1 MNMPNKEVL
10 DNASL
15 QRALTRITYEIIERN
30 KGGKNLVLVGIKTR
44 GEYLARHIADRLEQ
58 LEGVQIPV
66 MAIDITNFR
75 DDKPDQH
82 NDLGLNSEERLNI
95 SEQNIVLIDDV
106 LFTGRTIRAALDAL
120 IHIGRPKTISLAV
133 LVDRGHRELPIRADF
148 VGKNIPTAQNEKIK
162 VFVQEID
169 RKDAVEIVH

>member
-1 MNMPNKEVL
+1 MTNKEVL
-10 DNASL
+10 DTASL

-30 KGGKNLVLVGIKTR
+30 KGGRNLVLVGIKTR
-44 GEYLARHIADRLEQ
+44 GEYLAHRIADRLEQ

-75 DDKPDQH
+75 DDQPDH
-82 NDLGLNSEERLNI
+82 HENLGLNEAEKLNI

-169 RKDAVEIVH
+169 GKDSVEILH

>member
-1 MNMPNKEVL
+1 MANKEVL

-30 KGGKNLVLVGIKTR
+30 KGGQDLVLVGIKTR
-44 GEYLARHIADRLEQ
+44 GEFLAHRIANRLEQ
-58 LEGVQIPV
+58 LEGVKIPV

-75 DDKPDQH
+75 DDV
-82 NDLGLNSEERLNI
+82 LGLNAEEKTNI
-95 SEQNIVLIDDV
+95 SDKNIVLIDDV

-120 IHIGRPKTISLAV
+120 IHIGRPNTIALAV

-162 VFVQEID
+162 VLVQEID
-169 RKDAVEIVH
+169 GRDAVEIVH

>member
-1 MNMPNKEVL
+1 MTNKEVL

-30 KGGKNLVLVGIKTR
+30 KGGQDLILVGIKTR
-44 GEYLARHIADRLEQ
+44 GEFLAQRIASRLEQ
-58 LEGVQIPV
+58 LEGVKIPV

-75 DDKPDQH
+75 DDVLNQEDS
-82 NDLGLNSEERLNI
+82 LGLNEAEKNNI
-95 SEQNIVLIDDV
+95 ADKNIVLIDDV

-120 IHIGRPKTISLAV
+120 IHIGRPNSISLAV

-162 VFVQEID
+162 VLVQEID
-169 RKDAVEIVH
+169 GHDAVEIVH